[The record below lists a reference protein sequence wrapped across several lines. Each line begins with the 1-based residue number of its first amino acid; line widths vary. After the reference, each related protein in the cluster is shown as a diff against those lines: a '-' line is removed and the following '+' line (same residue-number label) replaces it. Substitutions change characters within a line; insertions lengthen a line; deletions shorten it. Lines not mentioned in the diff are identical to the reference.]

1 MNHPI
6 RFPSLLKG
14 SKVRREPV
22 YSKVKITKETHE
34 LATFVLGGDCV
45 RHALI
50 TAGSKGLGRK
60 VTESLL
66 NMGYSVTV
74 NYRSD
79 DEAVRQMKEELQ
91 EYEEKLQFVQG
102 DVTNKED
109 LKTWSSWQQSDLG
122 GLTP

>member
-1 MNHPI
+1 M
-6 RFPSLLKG
+6 RQM
-14 SKVRREPV
+14 PV
-22 YSKVKITKETHE
+22 YSKVKITKETRE
-34 LATFVLGGDCV
+34 LATFALGGDCV

-79 DEAVRQMKEELQ
+79 DEAVRQMKEELHQ
-91 EYEEKLQFVQG
+91 YEDKLQFVQG
-102 DVTNKED
+102 DVTK
-109 LKTWSSWQQSDLG
+109 KKI
-122 GLTP
+122 